1 MSAGAATSEAPKLF
15 PLRRRTGTAAFH
27 LSKEAVDFGSEDLER
42 LTDLGAVRFV
52 AELLWGSYKEMPCPH
67 CGTIDEHYWRG
78 KELRWKCRGCGKT
91 FSVTSGTVFA
101 DRKLPLKKIL
111 KIAYGWANGASGK
124 PALQLRRDWN
134 VAYTTV
140 FALVHKLR
148 EGLVRG
154 FNTGVLCGVQEMDG
168 MDING
173 RRYREKRNKPQG
185 GRPTAKP
192 RIPAHLL
199 KPKEEG
205 APFVGPPDPPKHGK
219 AARQP
224 KDRRILLVMRQRGVV
239 PRLGAMAT
247 RIGVAMNESTTT
259 VTAMAKRFAS
269 TESRV
274 MTDEDPAYA
283 AFGKLFAEH
292 KAVCHSQTYSLP
304 DGTNNNQAESFNW
317 RMRRSAEGVYL
328 SASNKYLTD
337 YAAEN
342 AWRED
347 TRRLSTGKKLR
358 YLLRVAMGVGLSLWW
373 RGYRQGKHRTY
384 EKLVDGMLPAKGRGR
399 AKGGE
404 AEGALLTSAPPNGC
418 CMGSKHCISNNARL
432 KC

>member
-1 MSAGAATSEAPKLF
+1 MSAALAEKPKHF

-52 AELLWGSYKEMPCPH
+52 AKLLWGSYTEMPCPH
-67 CGTIDEHYWRG
+67 CGTIDEHYWRR

-111 KIAYGWANGASGK
+111 KIVFAWANGASGK

-134 VAYTTV
+134 VSYTTV
-140 FALVHKLR
+140 FTLVQKLR

-154 FNTGVLCGVQEMDG
+154 FNTGVLCGEHEMDG

-185 GRPTAKP
+185 GGKPTGKP
-192 RIPAHLL
+192 KIPAHLL
-199 KPKEEG
+199 KPKEE
-205 APFVGPPDPPKHGK
+205 AEPFVGPPDPPKHGK
-219 AARQP
+219 TARQP
-224 KDRRILLVMRQRGVV
+224 ADRRILLVMRQRGVA

-247 RIGVAMNESTTT
+247 RVGVALRESTAT
-259 VTAMAKRFAS
+259 VTTMARRFAS
-269 TESRV
+269 AESRFN
-274 MTDEDPAYA
+274 TDEDPAYA
-283 AFGKLFAEH
+283 AFAKLFADH
-292 KAVCHSQTYSLP
+292 KAVSHSETYSLP

-328 SASNKYLTD
+328 SASNKYLAD
-337 YAAEN
+337 YAVEN

-358 YLLRVAMGVGLSLWW
+358 YLLRVALGVGHSLWW
-373 RGYRQGKHRTY
+373 RGYRQGKHRTF
-384 EKLVDGMLPAKGRGR
+384 EMLVDGEQPAKGRGR
-399 AKGGE
+399 AKG
-404 AEGALLTSAPPNGC
+404 AKPKVPC
-418 CMGSKHCISNNARL
+418 
-432 KC
+432 